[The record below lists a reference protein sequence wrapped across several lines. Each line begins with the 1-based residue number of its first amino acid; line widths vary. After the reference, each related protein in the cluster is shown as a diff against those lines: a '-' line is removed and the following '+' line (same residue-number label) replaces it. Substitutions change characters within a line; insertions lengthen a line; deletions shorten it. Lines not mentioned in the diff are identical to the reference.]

1 MEWHE
6 LFPRTRQP
14 EPSEIEAYI
23 ESPLWAEFCGW
34 LQAAY
39 AAGPLIQY
47 SVCSG
52 APGWNVKFRKG
63 SRAICTNYPRRG
75 YFTCLVCIGGREAAQ
90 AELLLP
96 ACGSYVRELYF
107 SVQPFNGARWLMINV
122 DSPAVLN
129 DLKRLVSARM
139 GTPKAR
145 KATNE
150 I

>member
-6 LFPRTRQP
+6 LFPKTRQP

-75 YFTCLVCIGGREAAQ
+75 YFTCLVCIGGPGGGSGGAAL
-90 AELLLP
+90 AR
-96 ACGSYVRELYF
+96 VRL
-107 SVQPFNGARWLMINV
+107 VCAGAVFFR
-122 DSPAVLN
+122 PAVQRRALAH
-129 DLKRLVSARM
+129 DQRRFTRRA
-139 GTPKAR
+139 
-145 KATNE
+145 
-150 I
+150 

>member
-1 MEWHE
+1 MGRI
-6 LFPRTRQP
+6 LRLA
-14 EPSEIEAYI
+14 PSGV
-23 ESPLWAEFCGW
+23 CRR
-34 LQAAY
+34 AAY
-39 AAGPLIQY
+39 PVQRVLRRA
-47 SVCSG
+47 
-52 APGWNVKFRKG
+52 GWNVKFRKG